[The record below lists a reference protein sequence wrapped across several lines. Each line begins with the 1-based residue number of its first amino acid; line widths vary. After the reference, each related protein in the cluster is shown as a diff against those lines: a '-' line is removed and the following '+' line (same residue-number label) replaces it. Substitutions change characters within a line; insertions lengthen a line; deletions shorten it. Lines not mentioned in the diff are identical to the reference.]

1 MERSLACLM
10 HCLCFLAF
18 ALPLNF
24 FSHLLVAAAR
34 SPVLLGRADTA
45 SGVVT
50 VAETGY
56 RTRSP
61 EVSGETGVSS
71 GGLPVNWSKASP
83 ELDVNVP
90 QCPKGD
96 PTKMPMTSPGCTGM
110 SAG

>member
-1 MERSLACLM
+1 MSLTFLRHLLCCLA
-10 HCLCFLAF
+10 LV
-18 ALPLNF
+18 LPLNF
-24 FSHLLVAAAR
+24 FAHLLSAAAR
-34 SPVLLGRADTA
+34 RPALLGGEGTA

-61 EVSGETGVSS
+61 DVSGATGTLS
-71 GGLPVNWSKASP
+71 GGLPVNWSKVSP

-96 PTKMPMTSPGCTGM
+96 PTKMPMMSPGCTGM